1 MTDVQA
7 NVIRD
12 VLFDLRDT
20 FVYAVLDGARVGE
33 DLLPKLTEGDV
44 EHACLYRGELAPDL
58 AACAPYLVRI
68 EKSGDFLAWL
78 LKSGWGKDWG
88 IFLASGADMAL
99 MRRHLRR
106 FLIVASPEGKRL
118 YFRYYDPRVLR
129 VYLPTCSPVEARHVF
144 GPIQQYLVEGPEAKP
159 GVCVFRRCAAGVE
172 ETHPMLGEDARLV
185 DR

>member
-1 MTDVQA
+1 MTEIQA
-7 NVIRD
+7 NGIRD
-12 VLFDLRDT
+12 ALFDSPDT

-33 DLLPKLTEGDV
+33 DLLPKLSEWDV
-44 EHACLYRGELAPDL
+44 EHVCLYRGELAPDL

-68 EKSGDFLAWL
+68 EKSGEFLAWL

-88 IFLASGADMAL
+88 IFLASGADMIL

-129 VYLPTCSPVEARHVF
+129 VYLPTCSPSEARHVF

-159 GVCVFRRCAAGVE
+159 GICIFRRYATGVE
-172 ETHPMLGEDARLV
+172 QTHHALGESIV
-185 DR
+185 HYQ